1 MNGKKTGGALNA
13 CRIGCRCV
21 WMTAGLALL
30 PALGQAAA
38 PVTPTLD
45 LTAAARAEQ
54 VVLTPA
60 QQLQLKRSPRRAAL
74 VWHGSSAWIN
84 AVTAGARAEF
94 AAAGV
99 DVVAVTDANFD
110 PARQVADIENVTT
123 LQPDFILT
131 LAIDASSVKSSLQ
144 RAVRQGARLVLL
156 SNPIAGFQH
165 PADFAGIVTDD
176 MLGMGR
182 RAARVLAEHSAVA
195 IKDSAA
201 PKQHSTKPLQIG
213 MIFHDAD
220 YFITNSRDQAFTEAL
235 KAQPQLQLVA
245 RKGFVREQETS
256 DVAAA
261 LLLQHPELDAI
272 YVSWDSAAEG
282 VLEALR
288 AAGRK
293 DIRVVTHDLGV
304 NNLLDLARG
313 GNMLATIADQPYLIG
328 QTMAKVAL
336 LAELAQPTP
345 LLTLVPFE
353 TVHRH
358 NISEGWLRAFHS
370 PLPAVL
376 QPFIATENSR

>member
-1 MNGKKTGGALNA
+1 MRKKLN
-13 CRIGCRCV
+13 
-21 WMTAGLALL
+21 L
-30 PALGQAAA
+30 PRSLYGFGM
-38 PVTPTLD
+38 LF
-45 LTAAARAEQ
+45 LTAALPAAAAETQPALLDLARAQQAEQ
-54 VVLTPA
+54 VVLTAA
-60 QQLQLKRSPRRAAL
+60 QQQQLKQTPRRAAL
-74 VWHGSSAWIN
+74 VWHGASPWIN

-99 DVVAVTDANFD
+99 EVVAVTDANYD

-123 LQPDFILT
+123 LRPDFILT
-131 LAIDASSVKSSLQ
+131 LAIDAASVKSSLQ
-144 RAVRQGARLVLL
+144 RATANGAKLVLL
-156 SNPIAGFQH
+156 SNPIAGFKH
-165 PADFAGIVTDD
+165 PADYAGIVTDD
-176 MLGMGR
+176 MIGMGR
-182 RAARVLAEHSAVA
+182 RAATVLAEHSA
-195 IKDSAA
+195 
-201 PKQHSTKPLQIG
+201 QPLQVG
-213 MIFHDAD
+213 MIYHDAD
-220 YFITNSRDQAFTEAL
+220 YFITNNRDNAFVAAL
-235 KAQPQLQLVA
+235 QTHPQLQLVA
-245 RKGFVREQETS
+245 KKGFVREQETS

-261 LLLQHPELDAI
+261 LLLQHPELDLI

-293 DIRVVTHDLGV
+293 DIRVITHDLGV

-336 LAELAQPTP
+336 LAELGATTP
-345 LLTLVPFE
+345 ALTLVPFD

-358 NISEGWLRAFHS
+358 NINEGWLRAFHS